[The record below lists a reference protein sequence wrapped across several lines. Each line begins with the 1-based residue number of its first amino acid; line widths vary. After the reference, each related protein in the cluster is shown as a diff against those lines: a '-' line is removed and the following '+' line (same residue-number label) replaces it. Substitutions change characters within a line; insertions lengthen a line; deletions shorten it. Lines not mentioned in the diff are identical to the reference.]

1 MAWGLLFVVGLFAQK
16 RGLNRG
22 EGRTPH
28 SMLCSLLR
36 AVKVFFVGNALFS
49 SQVMVHL
56 DTNRTVAGVTYHLEH
71 VGLRLDH
78 TVTLVHDVRYQ
89 SCFKGYG
96 VAGQTVVESALYVS
110 PEVKDVLRS
119 EGGIP
124 TVALTAPTVA
134 ATVAPTVAPTT
145 AVTATEPKRVL
156 LPNKGGGPS
165 PTHAISPIMT
175 SRAKNVSSTNQTTS
189 ARRPIPTSLLQSKR
203 HRLHKLHKLHAVP
216 VFLRVRSDKHRARR
230 VLSRRNAS
238 VGYRHRVRSVNSD
251 SESDSEAE

>member
-1 MAWGLLFVVGLFAQK
+1 
-16 RGLNRG
+16 
-22 EGRTPH
+22 
-28 SMLCSLLR
+28 MLCSLLR

-96 VAGQTVVESALYVS
+96 VAGQTVVESDLYVS

-124 TVALTAPTVA
+124 TVPAVAPTVAPTAAPAVAATVA
-134 ATVAPTVAPTT
+134 ATVAPTAPAVAAP
-145 AVTATEPKRVL
+145 EPKRVL
-156 LPNKGGGPS
+156 LPNKGGEPS

-189 ARRPIPTSLLQSKR
+189 ARRPIPTSLLRSKR
-203 HRLHKLHKLHAVP
+203 HRRHTLHRRHKLHAVP

>member
-1 MAWGLLFVVGLFAQK
+1 
-16 RGLNRG
+16 
-22 EGRTPH
+22 
-28 SMLCSLLR
+28 MLCSLLR

-96 VAGQTVVESALYVS
+96 VAGQTVVESDVYVS

-124 TVALTAPTVA
+124 TVAVTAA
-134 ATVAPTVAPTT
+134 SVAPTAVASTAAAVAPTMAPT
-145 AVTATEPKRVL
+145 AAVAAAVAAAEPKRVL
-156 LPNKGGGPS
+156 LPNKGGEPS

-189 ARRPIPTSLLQSKR
+189 ARRPIPTSLLRSKR
-203 HRLHKLHKLHAVP
+203 HRLHRLHKLHKLHAVP

-251 SESDSEAE
+251 SDSDSEAE